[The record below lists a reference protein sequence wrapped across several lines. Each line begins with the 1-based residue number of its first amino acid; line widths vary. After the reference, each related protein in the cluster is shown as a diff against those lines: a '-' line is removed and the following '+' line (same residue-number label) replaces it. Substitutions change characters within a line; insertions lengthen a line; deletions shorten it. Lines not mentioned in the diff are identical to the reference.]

1 MIRRLP
7 FYAYSS
13 NNKRGNRPHPTVMQ
27 RREAAL
33 NMYWEHRTIEEI
45 SVSLD
50 IAYETVRRY
59 IRHARR
65 MGDERVQRRTGIK
78 RIMQAQARR
87 NQIMKLAGHGYTPLE
102 ISKLVNCHVRLI
114 QMRIHQAK
122 EASVVDVST

>member
-1 MIRRLP
+1 MRRLP

-65 MGDERVQRRTGIK
+65 TGDERVQRRTGIK

-87 NQIMKLAGHGYTPLE
+87 NQITKLSALGYTPQE
-102 ISKLVNCHVRLI
+102 ISGLVHAHVRLV
-114 QMRIHQAK
+114 QMRIK
-122 EASVVDVST
+122 EASDG

>member
-7 FYAYSS
+7 FYVYSS

-65 MGDERVQRRTGIK
+65 TGDERVQRRTGIK

-87 NQIMKLAGHGYTPLE
+87 NQIMKLASHGYTPQE
-102 ISKLVNCHVRLI
+102 ISKLVNAHVRLV
-114 QMRIHQAK
+114 QMRIK
-122 EASVVDVST
+122 EAAGG